1 MILFTEHSIFTT
13 VMKSLVIS
21 RPVFQMLYKSCGSLV
36 NTAFL
41 PVNVTTYTLYK
52 LLKQCQ
58 NEVIYE
64 YILAFAGHLGS
75 GG

>member
-1 MILFTEHSIFTT
+1 MILFTEHSIFTI
-13 VMKSLVIS
+13 VMKSLVLS
-21 RPVFQMLYKSCGSLV
+21 RTVFRMLYKSCGSLV

-52 LLKQCQ
+52 LLIQCQ